1 MTLFERWEETVLPMI
16 LDEHEISEAL
26 ELYFEEYE
34 EEEGEQPSGHDGLIR
49 QMMRSIVL
57 AKDINFQQIE
67 SLKVL
72 LQERT
77 KQRKAICATGRFL
90 LRGKVLLKRDY
101 MDLYGET
108 SKVLIEHEE
117 GWTAYGTLPK
127 SMRDSTK
134 VGDTIVIRCTL
145 VASDDNLSH
154 AWITRPMRSTRCK

>member
-1 MTLFERWEETVLPMI
+1 MSLFERWEETVLPMI

-34 EEEGEQPSGHDGLIR
+34 EDEGEEPSGYDGLIR
-49 QMMRSIVL
+49 QLMRSIVIS
-57 AKDINFQQIE
+57 KDINFQQIE

-77 KQRKAICATGRFL
+77 KQRGAICPEGRITLTGV
-90 LRGKVLLKRDY
+90 VLLKRDY
-101 MDLYGET
+101 IDTYGET

-127 SMRDSTK
+127 SMRSSTA
-134 VGDTIVIRCTL
+134 VGDTISLRCTL
-145 VASDDNLSH
+145 VQAEDNISH
-154 AWITRPMRSTRCK
+154 AWIARPMRSAS